1 MLDRR
6 LRSAGSE
13 VMLEELLIAR
23 AEWHRDPL
31 CREHPEID
39 WFPEV
44 GEDRRPAK
52 AICARCPVREQ
63 CLAAGIDNPDGIWGG
78 LGWRERRRL
87 RRTR

>member
-23 AEWHRDPL
+23 PEWHRDAL

-52 AICARCPVREQ
+52 AISARCPVREQ